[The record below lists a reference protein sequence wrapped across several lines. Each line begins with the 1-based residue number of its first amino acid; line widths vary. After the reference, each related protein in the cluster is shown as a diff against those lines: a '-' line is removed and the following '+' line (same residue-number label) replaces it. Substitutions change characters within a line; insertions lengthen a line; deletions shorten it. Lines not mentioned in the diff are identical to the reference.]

1 VVLTD
6 KGRKTY
12 DAAIRLY
19 DPRINSLVQG
29 LPMEDLRTAGR
40 LIKALR
46 KRLEDQESAREA

>member
-1 VVLTD
+1 MVLTD

-29 LPMEDLRTAGR
+29 RPMEDLRIAGR
-40 LIKALR
+40 RMKALR
-46 KRLEDQESAREA
+46 KRLEDQESATEA